1 MTPWRPRRKSHNI
14 NGRTKMVDDVS
25 WGSMQ
30 FAHRVII
37 LPLNASVFARV
48 VNLGHCIQKWIIN
61 SLVYFYH
68 GMDRRSS
75 PVVFFVMASRVIFQ
89 RLFVVWL
96 FYFKL
101 CIIFICLHRSIKECF
116 RSLQIFS
123 SCSCLHCILEIY
135 SPWFYNNKTIT
146 LPSTYAAACLKFRF
160 G

>member
-30 FAHRVII
+30 FAHKAII
-37 LPLNASVFARV
+37 LPLNPSVFARD

-61 SLVYFYH
+61 SLVYFLSWNGPAFIH
-68 GMDRRSS
+68 
-75 PVVFFVMASRVIFQ
+75 VVFFVMASRVIFQ

-101 CIIFICLHRSIKECF
+101 CIIFLCSHRSNKECF

-135 SPWFYNNKTIT
+135 SPYDFIT
-146 LPSTYAAACLKFRF
+146 TRQSL
-160 G
+160 